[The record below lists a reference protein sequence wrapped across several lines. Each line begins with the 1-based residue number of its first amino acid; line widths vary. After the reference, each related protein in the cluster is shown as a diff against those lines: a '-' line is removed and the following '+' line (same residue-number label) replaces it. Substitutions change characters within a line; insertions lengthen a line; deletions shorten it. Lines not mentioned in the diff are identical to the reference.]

1 MNSAEA
7 LRGLA
12 AFDRVFRD
20 GRRTSGALLHCMYSV
35 WRAEPVVLR
44 VGFAVSSKHYHAV
57 RRNRLRRLM
66 REAFRT
72 EQNALHGALERSRS
86 SADLVFLFRP
96 KTALTVERLS
106 VFPVRDDM
114 AAICRRIIVQL

>member
-1 MNSAEA
+1 
-7 LRGLA
+7 
-12 AFDRVFRD
+12 
-20 GRRTSGALLHCMYSV
+20 MYRIE
-35 WRAEPVVLR
+35 RAEGVVLR

-66 REAFRT
+66 REAFRA
-72 EQNALHGALERSRS
+72 EQKNLYGALERAGS

-96 KTALTVERLS
+96 KTALRVERLS

-114 AAICRRIIVQL
+114 AAICRRIVFQL

>member
-1 MNSAEA
+1 MNPAEA
-7 LRGLA
+7 LRGIT

-20 GRRTSGALLHCMYSV
+20 GRRTSGALLHCMY
-35 WRAEPVVLR
+35 RIEQTERVVLR
-44 VGFAVSSKHYHAV
+44 VGFAVSSKQYHAV

-66 REAFRT
+66 REAFRA
-72 EQNALHGALERSRS
+72 EQKNLHGALERAHS

>member
-1 MNSAEA
+1 MNPAEA
-7 LRGLA
+7 LRGFA

-20 GRRTSGALLHCMYSV
+20 GRRTSGALLHCMYRV
-35 WRAEPVVLR
+35 ERAERVVLR

-66 REAFRT
+66 REAFRA
-72 EQNALHGALERSRS
+72 EQEILYGALERARS
-86 SADLVFLFRP
+86 SADVVFLFRP
-96 KTALTVERLS
+96 KTPLTVERLS

-114 AAICRRIIVQL
+114 AAICRRIMVQL